1 MTRAAGGRS
10 RLIRWTADLEDDLAG
25 PDRLRVFVPSVMGAG
40 LLVSL
45 AILFG
50 DLVRRV
56 LPDSTRR
63 RRRMQQR
70 AIVLVRPVA
79 QAIGAPVPV
88 LGPIRYRLRS
98 RRTYLGIA
106 AASLAGSLY
115 VAVGSAFNYTR
126 PGGYVAGVVWVLA
139 LALVASAV
147 LLALAVAAAT
157 LAMRAPPR
165 WTRPLIEHTL
175 LGARER

>member
-1 MTRAAGGRS
+1 MTTGCRS
-10 RLIRWTADLEDDLAG
+10 RIVHWTADVEDDLAS
-25 PDRLRVFVPSVMGAG
+25 PDRSRVFVPSVMGAG

-63 RRRMQQR
+63 RRRIQQR
-70 AIVLVRPVA
+70 AIALVTPVA
-79 QAIGAPVPV
+79 HAIGVPAPI

-98 RRTYLGIA
+98 RRVYLAIA
-106 AASLAGSLY
+106 AACLAGSLY
-115 VAVGSAFNYTR
+115 VAIGSAFNYTR
-126 PGGYVAGVVWVLA
+126 PGGYVAGVVWVLV
-139 LALVASAV
+139 LAIVASAV
-147 LLALAVAAAT
+147 LFALALAAAT
-157 LAMRAPPR
+157 LALRATAPPT

-175 LGARER
+175 LGARDE